1 MNFLFIR
8 PLDSRPLTNPALQK
22 FVIFMRVSAFLM
34 GSLLLSVQLLIAAP
48 GGAQSIEDVKMRLYL
63 NNESLKTAFSKIE
76 KQCNFLFAYKDKD
89 VNSYNKV
96 SISNDLR
103 SVREILDIITAQTNL
118 DYKQV
123 ENSIVI
129 FRSNGSQKSSA
140 QASSAKIQRAD
151 EPVTGLVLDDAGK
164 PLSGATVLVKETNTS
179 TITDAAGR
187 FTLNA
192 SPNATLVISYVGF
205 NSTEVAVNG
214 RSTIQISLANT
225 TSRLNEVVVTG
236 YSRQSRKDIT
246 GSVAVVDVKAMRSI
260 PTGAAEQAL
269 QGQASGVTVIS
280 SGAPGGKSNIFIRGV
295 SSFGDN
301 QPLVIVD
308 GIQSDMHDL
317 NMNDIESVQVLKDAG
332 AASIYGVRGSN
343 GVIIVTTKKG
353 KAGTPVVTL
362 DSYFGYQVPPKG
374 NVLDI
379 ASPQAIADF
388 VKKMKPSTLLFAN
401 GLPDYMYAGPG
412 VSGVGKEGDPA
423 VDPSKYVFDP
433 SNHQNDYLIQRVNKQ
448 GTDWFHEVFKPAP
461 TQSHTVT
468 VSGGSDKSNFLLSMG
483 YLNQEGSLI
492 ETYLKRYSIR
502 ANTEF
507 RINKLRIGQNL
518 YAFYKQNPA
527 FNNQSQ
533 VNAIF
538 FAYTMPSFIPVYDIK
553 GNYGGT
559 WAGPELGNRW
569 NPVALLRGTANNRA
583 NTWDVVGNVYAEL
596 DFLKHFTV
604 RTSFGGTIDNQ
615 YNYNFIPNQYHE
627 KEQHNS
633 VNRYEENALFNSSWT
648 WTNTLNYSQK
658 FGEHN
663 LKILAGSE
671 AIKNYGRAVGGSSSG
686 FFSTNPTYLV
696 LNNGTSNVTNFSNA
710 YVNTLFSLFSRLDYS
725 FANKYLLAATIRRDG
740 SSRFGSANRFGV
752 FPSFS
757 LGWRVSQ
764 ESFMKD
770 INWINDLK
778 LKGSWGVLGSQNNVT
793 PTNAFTLYNS
803 GFGTSYYDINGGGAI
818 RQGFFQANIG
828 NQNTGWEEDVITN
841 IGFDATLFNNKIDL
855 SVERYKKEIIGLL
868 FPQPLPAT
876 TGGATAPVINIGDIE
891 NTGWDI
897 TAGYHGKV
905 NSNFQYNISAN
916 ITTYK
921 NMIVDI
927 PGPGYFDVGLA
938 RNQEGH
944 PVSAFFGYDVI
955 GFFKDASDVL
965 KSPVQQAAAP
975 GRFKYRDVDGN
986 GTITPDDRTFFGNPN
1001 PDFTYGLNLGANY
1014 KNFDFAMMLYGSQGN
1029 DVFNPLRYQLN
1040 RWDDFM
1046 GAMGNEMLFHAWSP
1060 TNLNP
1065 RAPIPENSSNF
1076 SRSGSASFYKEDGSF
1091 LKCRSLILGYSISP
1105 STLKN
1110 VGISKF
1116 RLYFQVANL
1125 FMITKYSGID
1135 PELSSSMGTLSSSQ
1149 QSAAFGIDNSNYPNN
1164 FQNFLVGLNLSF

>member
-1 MNFLFIR
+1 M
-8 PLDSRPLTNPALQK
+8 
-22 FVIFMRVSAFLM
+22 V
-34 GSLLLSVQLLIAAP
+34 SLLLSVQLLIAAP
-48 GGAQSIEDVKMRLYL
+48 GRAQSIEDVKIRLYL

-76 KQCNFLFAYKDKD
+76 KQSNFLFAYRDKE
-89 VNSYNKV
+89 VRNYHSV
-96 SISNDLR
+96 SISNELR
-103 SVREILDIITAQTNL
+103 SVREILDIIISQTHL

-123 ENSIVI
+123 GNSII
-129 FRSNGSQKSSA
+129 IYKSDRSQKSIPQNIGVGINKQPA
-140 QASSAKIQRAD
+140 YDPI
-151 EPVTGLVLDDAGK
+151 TGLILDEGGK

-179 TITDAAGR
+179 TVTDADGR
-187 FTLNA
+187 FSLNA
-192 SPNATLVISYVGF
+192 SPNATLLVSYVGF
-205 NSTEVAVNG
+205 NPMEVTLNG
-214 RSTIQISLANT
+214 RSTIEVSLVNA
-225 TSRLNEVVVTG
+225 TSKLNEVVVTG

-246 GSVAVVDVKAMRSI
+246 GSVAVVDVKAMKSI

-301 QPLVIVD
+301 QPLIIVD
-308 GIQSDMHDL
+308 GIQSDLHDI

-343 GVIIVTTKKG
+343 GVVIVTTKKG
-353 KAGTPVVTL
+353 KSGAPTVTL

-379 ASPQAIADF
+379 ATPQAIAEF
-388 VKKMKPSTLLFAN
+388 VKKMKPATLLFPN
-401 GLPDYMYAGPG
+401 GQLPDYLYSGPG
-412 VSGVGKEGDPA
+412 VSGIGNEGDPA
-423 VDPSKYVFDP
+423 VDPAKYVFDP
-433 SNHQNDYLIQRVNKQ
+433 TNHRNDYLIQKVNKK

-461 TQSHTVT
+461 MQSHTVS

-483 YLNQEGSLI
+483 YLNQQGSLI

-502 ANTEF
+502 SNSEF
-507 RINKLRIGQNL
+507 KIKNKLRIGQNL

-533 VNAIF
+533 LNAIF
-538 FAYTMPSFIPVYDIK
+538 YAYTMPSFIPVYDIK
-553 GNYGGT
+553 GNFGGT

-583 NTWDVVGNVYAEL
+583 NAWDVVGNVYSEL
-596 DFLKHFTV
+596 DFLRHFTV

-615 YNYNFIPNQYHE
+615 YNYNFFPNQYHE
-627 KEQHNS
+627 REQHNS
-633 VNRYEENALFNSSWT
+633 VNRYEETSFFNSSWT
-648 WTNTLNYSQK
+648 WTNTLNYSQV
-658 FGEHN
+658 FGRHN
-663 LKILAGSE
+663 VKILAGSE
-671 AIKNYGRAVGGSSSG
+671 AIKNYGRSVGGSSSG
-686 FFSTNPTYLV
+686 FFSSDPNYLV

-725 FANKYLLAATIRRDG
+725 FANKYLLAATVRRDG
-740 SSRFGSANRFGV
+740 SSRFGSVNRFGV

-770 INWINDLK
+770 ISWINDLK
-778 LKGSWGVLGSQNNVT
+778 LKGSWGVLGSQNNVS

-803 GFGTSYYDINGGGAI
+803 TFGNSYYDINGSGAI
-818 RQGFFQANIG
+818 RQGFFQASIG
-828 NQNTGWEEDVITN
+828 NLNTGWEEDVITN
-841 IGFDATLFNNKIDL
+841 IGFDATLFNSKIDL
-855 SVERYKKEIIGLL
+855 SVERYKKEINGLL

-897 TAGYHGKV
+897 STAYHGKI

-921 NMIVDI
+921 NLIADI

-944 PVSAFFGYDVI
+944 PVSAFFGYDVV
-955 GFFKDASDVL
+955 GFFKDADDVS

-986 GTITPDDRTFFGNPN
+986 GKITPDDRTFFGDPN
-1001 PDFTYGLNLGANY
+1001 PDFTYGLNLSANF
-1014 KNFDFAMMLYGSQGN
+1014 KSLDFAMMLYGSQGN

-1046 GAMGNEMLFHAWSP
+1046 GAMGNEMLFNAWSP

-1065 RAPIPENSSNF
+1065 KAPIPENSSNF

-1091 LKCRSLILGYSISP
+1091 LKCRSLILGYSLSP
-1105 STLKN
+1105 SVLKN
-1110 VGISKF
+1110 LGISKT

-1135 PELSSSMGTLSSSQ
+1135 PELSSSFGSLNSSQ

-1164 FQNFLVGLNLSF
+1164 FKNFLVGLNLSF